1 MNERYRLVS
10 PLATGGMAE
19 LFLGVAKGAEGFERT
34 VAIKRILPHLAQE
47 PDIARMFLA
56 EARLATLL
64 QHQNIA
70 TVFDVAESASGLFLV
85 MELVDGWDL
94 GVLLRQTSK
103 LGRRFPPHLAAHI
116 ALHVLAG
123 LHHAYRKLHEG
134 RPLLMA
140 HRDVSPSNI
149 LVSREGEVKV
159 TDFGI
164 ARLSG
169 ASFTAPGHFKGKE
182 AYSAPEVL
190 QGQPATALSDQFSLG
205 LVLHEL
211 LTGAHPFSSTTESGG
226 SVALA
231 IVSRDVPPLPA
242 EIPASLA
249 DIVRR
254 MLARAPEARFP
265 TPEALG
271 EVLARWLSQ
280 TGEPASA
287 QGLTAFL
294 AALPPPPTLREKA
307 GGTGSKSG
315 VSPSRPSASLRP
327 ATNDPSAHSAPTRM
341 GPLAE
346 ALARGA
352 SAGTGAPPGHG
363 DSQAPGALDAEEDEA
378 SGLAGI
384 EMSSSGRLLHR
395 CVRCG
400 SLLSAARAP
409 CSVCAE
415 RLAPPTPG
423 AFDTSV
429 ESPFAP
435 QGGLLAS
442 EDGASSVDDAVP
454 PSRGAMDGGR
464 TDAGNT
470 PAGALRGGG
479 ASAPQ
484 GASSPKN
491 ARGAGPAPSG
501 TGSAT
506 ASLAESIEAVPR
518 RPSAQS
524 VTQVRGDSLEL
535 EERAPRPESTWDE
548 VPASA
553 APRRWGRRI
562 VLLVGVAVAVGG
574 SVWLWP
580 HRTTVAHRLM
590 ASVDRPM
597 PPPVL
602 MLTSE
607 PSGATVLIGDKS
619 VGTTP
624 LALDN
629 LYPEGPVAVQVRLK
643 GYRMWKGTFP
653 GGEPA
658 RLEATLQR

>member
-70 TVFDVAESASGLFLV
+70 TVFDVAQSASGLFLV

-169 ASFTAPGHFKGKE
+169 ASHTAPGHFKGKE

-190 QGQPATALSDQFSLG
+190 QGQPATMLSDQFSLG

-231 IVSRDVPPLPA
+231 IVSRDVPPLPP

-271 EVLARWLSQ
+271 EVLARWLAQ

-307 GGTGSKSG
+307 GGAGSKSG
-315 VSPSRPSASLRP
+315 ASPSRASASLRP

-352 SAGTGAPPGHG
+352 SAGTGALPGHE
-363 DSQAPGALDAEEDEA
+363 DSQAPGAEEDEA

-435 QGGLLAS
+435 QGGFLAADD
-442 EDGASSVDDAVP
+442 EALAVDGSAPLSPGTSDTSREGAHASP
-454 PSRGAMDGGR
+454 GITPSGSLRSASAANASPRSARGSGPASGGSGA
-464 TDAGNT
+464 TTSSLADSIDAG
-470 PAGALRGGG
+470 
-479 ASAPQ
+479 
-484 GASSPKN
+484 
-491 ARGAGPAPSG
+491 
-501 TGSAT
+501 
-506 ASLAESIEAVPR
+506 PR
-518 RPSAQS
+518 RPAAPS
-524 VTQVRGDSLEL
+524 VTQARGDSLEF

-580 HRTTVAHRLM
+580 HRTTVANRLM
-590 ASVDRPM
+590 ASVNRPM

-607 PSGATVLIGDKS
+607 PSGATVLIGDKP

-643 GYRMWKGTFP
+643 GYRLWKGTFP

>member
-1 MNERYRLVS
+1 VNERYRLVS

-70 TVFDVAESASGLFLV
+70 TVFDVAQSASGLFLV

-169 ASFTAPGHFKGKE
+169 ASHTAPGHFKGKE

-190 QGQPATALSDQFSLG
+190 QGQPATMLSDQFSLG

-231 IVSRDVPPLPA
+231 IVSRDVPPLPP
-242 EIPASLA
+242 EVPASLA

-265 TPEALG
+265 TPETLG
-271 EVLARWLSQ
+271 EVLARWLAQ

-294 AALPPPPTLREKA
+294 EALPPPPTLREKA
-307 GGTGSKSG
+307 GGAGSRSG
-315 VSPSRPSASLRP
+315 ASPSRPSASLRP

-346 ALARGA
+346 ALAQGA
-352 SAGTGAPPGHG
+352 SAGTGAPPGHE
-363 DSQAPGALDAEEDEA
+363 DSRALDAMDAGEDEA
-378 SGLAGI
+378 SGPAGI

-435 QGGLLAS
+435 QGALLAADD
-442 EDGASSVDDAVP
+442 EAPAVDGAGPLTPGASATSRQVAPGDT
-454 PSRGAMDGGR
+454 PSGS
-464 TDAGNT
+464 
-470 PAGALRGGG
+470 LRGGN
-479 ASAPQ
+479 ATAAP
-484 GASSPKN
+484 ARN
-491 ARGAGPAPSG
+491 ARGAGPASSG
-501 TGSAT
+501 AGTTS
-506 ASLAESIEAVPR
+506 SLADSIEATPR
-518 RPSAQS
+518 RPSAPS
-524 VTQVRGDSLEL
+524 VTQARGDSLEL

-553 APRRWGRRI
+553 APRRWGRRL
-562 VLLVGVAVAVGG
+562 VLLMGVAFAVGG

-580 HRTTVAHRLM
+580 HRTTVANRLM
-590 ASVDRPM
+590 ASVNRPM

-607 PSGATVLIGDKS
+607 PSGATVLIGDKP

-643 GYRMWKGTFP
+643 GYRPWKGTFP

-658 RLEATLQR
+658 RLEATLQK

>member
-94 GVLLRQTSK
+94 GVLLRQASK

-190 QGQPATALSDQFSLG
+190 QGQPATTLSDQFSLG

-211 LTGAHPFSSTTESGG
+211 LTGSHPFSSTTESGG

-231 IVSRDVPPLPA
+231 IVSRDVPPLPP
-242 EIPASLA
+242 EIPSSLA

-271 EVLARWLSQ
+271 EVLARWLAQ

-307 GGTGSKSG
+307 GGAGSKSG
-315 VSPSRPSASLRP
+315 ASPSRPSASLRP

-352 SAGTGAPPGHG
+352 SGTEAPPGH
-363 DSQAPGALDAEEDEA
+363 DASQAPGATDPEEDEA
-378 SGLAGI
+378 SGLGGI

-415 RLAPPTPG
+415 RLAPQTPG

-435 QGGLLAS
+435 QGGFLAADDEAPAVEGS
-442 EDGASSVDDAVP
+442 VPLTRGASDT
-454 PSRGAMDGGR
+454 SREGAR
-464 TDAGNT
+464 VASGNT
-470 PAGALRGGG
+470 PSGSLRGGG
-479 ASAPQ
+479 AATAAPR
-484 GASSPKN
+484 N
-491 ARGAGPAPSG
+491 ARGAGPASSG
-501 TGSAT
+501 AGAT
-506 ASLAESIEAVPR
+506 TSSLADSIEAAPR
-518 RPSAQS
+518 RASAPS
-524 VTQVRGDSLEL
+524 VTQARGDSLEL

-562 VLLVGVAVAVGG
+562 ILLVGVGIAVGG

-580 HRTTVAHRLM
+580 HRTTVANRLM

-607 PSGATVLIGDKS
+607 PSGATVLIGDKP

-643 GYRMWKGTFP
+643 GYRLWKGTFP

-658 RLEATLQR
+658 RLEATLSR

>member
-70 TVFDVAESASGLFLV
+70 TVFDVAQSASGLFLV

-169 ASFTAPGHFKGKE
+169 ASHTAPGHFKGKE

-190 QGQPATALSDQFSLG
+190 QGQPATMLSDQFSLG

-231 IVSRDVPPLPA
+231 IVSRDVPPLPP
-242 EIPASLA
+242 EVPASLA

-265 TPEALG
+265 TPETLG
-271 EVLARWLSQ
+271 EVLARWLAQ

-294 AALPPPPTLREKA
+294 EALPPPPTLREKA
-307 GGTGSKSG
+307 GGAGSRSG
-315 VSPSRPSASLRP
+315 ASPSRPSASLRP

-352 SAGTGAPPGHG
+352 SAGTGAPPGNE
-363 DSQAPGALDAEEDEA
+363 DSRALDAMDSEEDEA
-378 SGLAGI
+378 AGPAGI

-435 QGGLLAS
+435 QGALLAADD
-442 EDGASSVDDAVP
+442 EAPAVDGRAPLTPGASDTSRQVAPGDT
-454 PSRGAMDGGR
+454 PSGS
-464 TDAGNT
+464 
-470 PAGALRGGG
+470 LRG
-479 ASAPQ
+479 ASALAAP
-484 GASSPKN
+484 ARN
-491 ARGAGPAPSG
+491 ARGAGPASSG
-501 TGSAT
+501 ADTTTS
-506 ASLAESIEAVPR
+506 SLADSIDAAPR
-518 RPSAQS
+518 RPSAPS
-524 VTQVRGDSLEL
+524 VTQARGDSLEL

-553 APRRWGRRI
+553 APRRWGRRL
-562 VLLVGVAVAVGG
+562 VLLMGAAVAVGG

-580 HRTTVAHRLM
+580 HRTTVANRLM
-590 ASVDRPM
+590 ASVNRPM

-607 PSGATVLIGDKS
+607 PSGATVLIGDKP

-643 GYRMWKGTFP
+643 GYRPWKGTFP

-658 RLEATLQR
+658 RLEATLQK